1 MKARAAVVSAVAIG
15 SIAAVAL
22 LRRAPPADEPPPRPS
37 VLLVTIDTL
46 RADRVGAYGGSAGLT
61 PRLDALA
68 REGVVF
74 EEALA
79 SVPLTLPSHA
89 TILSGLE
96 PPHHGVRDNGTYVFP
111 ETRETLATRLSAA
124 GYATGAFVA
133 AYVLD
138 RRFGL
143 ARGFARYDDAIERRQ
158 EGASVLESERRGE
171 AVVAAAEEW
180 LGEKGGPFFA
190 WVHLYDPHA
199 PYDPPPPYREK
210 HAGALYDGEVA
221 YTDACVGRLLDAAR
235 RRAGAG
241 LVVAVLA
248 DHGESLGEHGERT
261 HGFFVYQST
270 LRIPL
275 IVAGPGVPAGTR
287 VPGIARTADV
297 TPTLLRLLG
306 MEPPPAID
314 GVDLLAPGRPRE
326 SYAETYYPRSLG
338 WSPLHSYRVGSLKLI
353 DAPRPELFDL
363 STDPHEQRDRAG
375 ADPAQVARLR
385 EALARAR
392 QGETSGARAASDP
405 EVAERLRALGYVT
418 AGAAPAAPEN
428 TLADPKDRIERWQ
441 RFEEGTWAE
450 GRGDLASALAHFR
463 QLVRDEPGNATFRRS
478 LAAALR
484 KSGKAREAAAAL
496 GPLETLAPDDPLA
509 WHEAAVS
516 LAEAGK
522 LDEAIRAERRAVVL
536 GPALPEPHNHLGILL
551 ARAGQVPASLEA
563 FMVATRL
570 DPNNARAWNNQANAL
585 RALGQS
591 ARAKDAYQTAARL
604 APHDP
609 DPRNGLGVL
618 AVESGDLE
626 GAAALFREILA
637 ANPALHESR
646 MNLAVVYVR
655 LNRVADARGE
665 LRAIL
670 ATRPDPATAAR
681 AQAFLRD
688 LS

>member
-1 MKARAAVVSAVAIG
+1 MVFVVAMGAIAG
-15 SIAAVAL
+15 VVL
-22 LRRAPPADEPPPRPS
+22 LRRAPPQAAPAARPS

-46 RADRVGAYGGSAGLT
+46 RADRVGAYGGNTRLT
-61 PRLDALA
+61 PRLDGLA
-68 REGVVF
+68 REGIVF
-74 EEALA
+74 EEAVA

-111 ETRETLATRLSAA
+111 QTRETLATRLQAA

-171 AVVAAAEEW
+171 TVVAAAEEW
-180 LGEKGGPFFA
+180 LGAQGGPFFA

-199 PYDPPPPYREK
+199 PYDPPPPFREG

-221 YTDACVGRLLDAAR
+221 YADACVGRLLEAAR
-235 RRAGAG
+235 RRAGAS
-241 LVVAVLA
+241 LVVVVLA

-275 IVAGPGVPAGTR
+275 IVAGPGVPAGR
-287 VPGIARTADV
+287 RAPGPARTADV
-297 TPTLLRLLG
+297 APTILRLLG
-306 MEPPPAID
+306 MDPPPRID
-314 GVDLLAPGRPRE
+314 GSDLLAPGRPRE

-338 WSPLHSYRVGSLKLI
+338 WSPLHSYRVGPLKLI
-353 DAPRPELFDL
+353 DAPRPELYDL
-363 STDPHEQRDRAG
+363 SADPGERRDRASS
-375 ADPAQVARLR
+375 DPAQVARLR

-392 QGETSGARAASDP
+392 QGETSGERSASDP

-418 AGAAPAAPEN
+418 TGPAPASTEN

-441 RFEEGTWAE
+441 RFEEATWAE
-450 GRGDLASALAHFR
+450 GRGEHAAAVTRFR
-463 QLVRDEPGNATFRRS
+463 QLVEDEPGNATFRRS

-484 KSGKAREAAAAL
+484 RSGKARAAADAL
-496 GPLETLAPDDPLA
+496 AGLETLAPDDPLA

-516 LAEAGK
+516 LAEGGR
-522 LDEAIRAERRAVVL
+522 LDEAIRAERRAIAL
-536 GPALPEPHNHLGILL
+536 GPDLPELHNHLGILL
-551 ARAGQVPASLEA
+551 ARAGDVPASLEA
-563 FMVATRL
+563 FLAATRL

-591 ARAKDAYQTAARL
+591 ARAADAYRTAARL
-604 APHDP
+604 APRDP

-626 GAAALFREILA
+626 AAGALFREVLA
-637 ANPALHESR
+637 ANPAFHEAR

-655 LNRVADARGE
+655 QERVAAARAE

-670 ATRPDPATAAR
+670 AARPDRPTSAR
-681 AQAFLRD
+681 AAAFLRD

>member
-1 MKARAAVVSAVAIG
+1 MRRIVLVFLVAFAAGLAVTW
-15 SIAAVAL
+15 L
-22 LRRAPPADEPPPRPS
+22 ERTPPPEAARPS

-46 RADRVGAYGGSAGLT
+46 RADRVGAYGGPAGLT
-61 PRLDALA
+61 PTLDALA
-68 REGVVF
+68 NQGTVF
-74 EEALA
+74 EEAVA
-79 SVPLTLPSHA
+79 SVPLTLPSHS

-111 ETRETLATRLSAA
+111 TDRATVATRLKAA

-143 ARGFARYDDAIERRQ
+143 ARGFDRYDDAIERRQ

-171 AVVAAAEEW
+171 TVAAAAEEW
-180 LGEKGGPFFA
+180 LGAQSGPFFA

-199 PYDPPPPYREK
+199 PYDPPSPFREK
-210 HAGALYDGEVA
+210 HAAALYDGEVA
-221 YTDACVGRLLDAAR
+221 YADACVGRLLEAAR
-235 RRAGAG
+235 KRAGAN

-287 VPGIARTADV
+287 APGVARTADV
-297 TPTLLRLLG
+297 TPTILRLLG
-306 MEPPPAID
+306 MDPLAPID

-326 SYAETYYPRSLG
+326 SYAETWYPRSLG
-338 WSPLHSYRVGSLKLI
+338 WSALHSYRVGTLKLI
-353 DAPRPELFDL
+353 DAPRPELYDL
-363 STDPHEQRDRAG
+363 SADPNEQHDRAG

-385 EALARAR
+385 DALARAR
-392 QGETSGARAASDP
+392 QGETKGERNASDP

-418 AGAAPAAPEN
+418 AQPGAAPPEN

-450 GRGDLASALAHFR
+450 ARGDLASAVTHFR
-463 QLVRDEPGNATFRRS
+463 ALVAEEPENATFRRS

-484 KSGKAREAAAAL
+484 KSGQARAAADAL
-496 GPLETLAPDDPLA
+496 AGLERLAPDDPLA

-516 LAEAGK
+516 LAHAGK
-522 LDEAIRAERRAVVL
+522 REEAIRAERRAIAL
-536 GPALPEPHNHLGILL
+536 GPDLPELHNHLGILL
-551 ARAGQVPASLEA
+551 AGAGDVPASLDEFA
-563 FMVATRL
+563 AATRL

-585 RALGQS
+585 RSLGQN
-591 ARAKDAYQTAARL
+591 ARAAEAYRTAARL
-604 APHDP
+604 DPRDP

-626 GAAALFREILA
+626 GAGALFREILA

-646 MNLAVVYVR
+646 INLAVVYVR
-655 LNRVADARGE
+655 QNRLADARAE

-670 ATRPDPATAAR
+670 AARPDRATAAR
-681 AQAFLRD
+681 AAAFLRD
-688 LS
+688 IS

>member
-1 MKARAAVVSAVAIG
+1 MKARIVAIVV
-15 SIAAVAL
+15 VAGLGAIWL
-22 LRRAPPADEPPPRPS
+22 LRREAAPRRTEARMRPS

-46 RADRVGAYGGSAGLT
+46 RADRVGAYGGPAGLT
-61 PRLDALA
+61 PNIDALA
-68 REGVVF
+68 AQGAVF

-111 ETRETLATRLSAA
+111 EGRETLATRLQAA
-124 GYATGAFVA
+124 GYATGAFMA

-143 ARGFARYDDAIERRQ
+143 ARGFTQYDDAIDRRQ

-171 AVVAAAEEW
+171 TVVAAAEAW
-180 LGEKGGPFFA
+180 LGGQHGPYFA

-199 PYDPPPPYREK
+199 PYDPPSPFREK

-221 YTDACVGRLLDAAR
+221 YADACVGRLLAAAR
-235 RRAGAG
+235 RRAEN
-241 LVVAVLA
+241 LVVVVLA

-275 IVAGPGVPAGTR
+275 IVAGPGVPTRR
-287 VPGIARTADV
+287 VPGLARTADV
-297 TPTLLRLLG
+297 TPTILRLLG
-306 MEPPPAID
+306 MDPLPQID
-314 GVDLLAPGRPRE
+314 GMDLLASGRPRE

-353 DAPRPELFDL
+353 DAPRPELYDL
-363 STDPHEQRDRAG
+363 SSDPLEQRDRAST
-375 ADPAQVARLR
+375 DPAQVTRLR
-385 EALARAR
+385 AALAGAR
-392 QGETSGARAASDP
+392 QGETSGAKSASDP

-418 AGAAPAAPEN
+418 TGSTPVSAESA
-428 TLADPKDRIERWQ
+428 LADPKDRIERWQ
-441 RFEEGTWAE
+441 LFEEGTWAE
-450 GRGDLASALAHFR
+450 GRGDLASAVTTFR
-463 QLVRDEPGNATFRRS
+463 RLVQDEPGNATFRRS
-478 LAAALR
+478 LAAVLR
-484 KSGKAREAAAAL
+484 KSGNARAAADAL
-496 GPLETLAPDDPLA
+496 NALETLAPDDPLA

-516 LAEAGK
+516 LAAAGK
-522 LDEAIRAERRAVVL
+522 LDEAVRAERRAIAL
-536 GPALPEPHNHLGILL
+536 GPTLPELHNHLGILL
-551 ARAGQVPASLEA
+551 ERGGALPAALEA
-563 FMVATRL
+563 FMAATRL

-585 RALGQS
+585 RSLGQT
-591 ARAKDAYQTAARL
+591 ARAAEAYRNAARL
-604 APHDP
+604 APRDP

-626 GAAALFREILA
+626 TAGALFREILA

-655 LNRVADARGE
+655 QNRVADARAE
-665 LRAIL
+665 LRTIL
-670 ATRPDPATAAR
+670 GARPDRATAAR
-681 AQAFLRD
+681 AAAFLRD
-688 LS
+688 IS